1 MTHVTISV
9 FQALT
14 LLAEKYGAQEYL
26 HDDSAQ
32 RKLECIKHIY
42 LTGTISSTSRRNV
55 EILLKDPLLTNFNVS
70 AAKQDINKDPVRRY
84 FESHLSHNT
93 LATSLDELDILLLHE
108 NFHLIFA
115 LMHECDRD
123 DFLSF
128 VEEQALRPH
137 VYLDEYLDALF
148 QLNKPGSYQSLSPEE
163 THGEWTPEDILDD
176 RKQKLIM
183 ITKCMYASAWV
194 NTQSPHSDLPL
205 NIYNSRAESPYSP
218 LNRGRKERLNLASP
232 LEYPKQTVRPH
243 TRGIMRSYMPLSQ
256 DDALFAE
263 EPSNYSRPADQY
275 TYMENRHLA
284 DSPLSIPKIIFG
296 NQVTPFV
303 GSISGVMLMQ
313 LKVMAILVR
322 ENDLPFR
329 ADSEN
334 SINIQLELYMKSFVS
349 YMLYN
354 AGGHSLNEFL
364 AVLDLMIVQN
374 EFKSLVG
381 FSCIT
386 LKQLFQDTNTTAF
399 EKTMAQTIIYN
410 NNIIQKKKLHTE
422 LKENHTI
429 HVPFIP
435 IAIEDE
441 IEDEEDLNYL
451 VPLSSQTETS
461 ACEIARPEPDNNPI
475 NIIGSIEQHDLGD
488 KPVSHLI
495 SVSSQSMFHA
505 PKSIPE
511 PPHHTPDV
519 KIRKRFIPAS
529 PTGI

>member
-26 HDDSAQ
+26 NDDNAQ
-32 RKLECIKHIY
+32 RTLKHIKHIY
-42 LTGTISSTSRRNV
+42 LTGTLSSKSRRCV
-55 EILLKDPLLTNFNVS
+55 KKLLEDPRLANFHVS
-70 AAKQDINKDPVRRY
+70 ATKQDINEDPVRRY

-93 LATSLDELDILLLHE
+93 LATSLDKLDILLLHE

-115 LMHECDRD
+115 LIHECDRD
-123 DFLSF
+123 AFQF
-128 VEEQALRPH
+128 AVEEQASHPY
-137 VYLDEYLDALF
+137 VYRDEYLDALF
-148 QLNKPGSYQSLSPEE
+148 QLNKPHSYQSLSPK
-163 THGEWTPEDILDD
+163 TTADRLTPEEMEDMEDMLED

-194 NTQSPHSDLPL
+194 NTQSLHRHLPL
-205 NIYNSRAESPYSP
+205 NIYNSRPESPYSP
-218 LNRGRKERLNLASP
+218 LNRGRKERFSLD
-232 LEYPKQTVRPH
+232 YPEQYVRPH
-243 TRGIMRSYMPLSQ
+243 TRGIMRSYMPLPQ
-256 DDALFAE
+256 GDALFAE

-275 TYMENRHLA
+275 TYIENCHLA
-284 DSPLSIPKIIFG
+284 TSPLSIPKIIFD

-303 GSISGVMLMQ
+303 GSISGAMLMQ

-322 ENDLPFR
+322 EGDLPFR
-329 ADSEN
+329 ADSG
-334 SINIQLELYMKSFVS
+334 SPINTQLELYMKSFVS

-364 AVLDLMIVQN
+364 AVLDLMIVQH

-386 LKQLFQDTNTTAF
+386 LKQLFQDTNTAAF
-399 EKTMAQTIIYN
+399 DQTMAQTIIYN
-410 NNIIQKKKLHTE
+410 NHIIQKKILHAE
-422 LKENHTI
+422 LQEKHTI
-429 HVPFIP
+429 HAPFIP
-435 IAIEDE
+435 IAIEDQIEKE

-451 VPLSSQTETS
+451 VPLSSQSQTS
-461 ACEIARPEPDNNPI
+461 ACEIARPEPDNNSI
-475 NIIGSIEQHDLGD
+475 NNMPSAHDD

-505 PKSIPE
+505 PKSIPD
-511 PPHHTPDV
+511 PQHDTRSLN
-519 KIRKRFIPAS
+519 I
-529 PTGI
+529 